1 MYINN
6 AHVNSRVFYSFACT
20 QMFKIIG
27 FHREVKKV
35 LYILMLLL
43 LSLMKESFVYCYSP
57 VCCPLHALSFFA
69 VIFQHYIII
78 IADTQYNTKMQKM
91 SHIMNIYFITTPI
104 SALQTIIK

>member
-1 MYINN
+1 MYTDVQNYWFSSRSKESAVHFDVVAVIINE
-6 AHVNSRVFYSFACT
+6 
-20 QMFKIIG
+20 
-27 FHREVKKV
+27 REFC
-35 LYILMLLL
+35 LL
-43 LSLMKESFVYCYSP
+43 LSL